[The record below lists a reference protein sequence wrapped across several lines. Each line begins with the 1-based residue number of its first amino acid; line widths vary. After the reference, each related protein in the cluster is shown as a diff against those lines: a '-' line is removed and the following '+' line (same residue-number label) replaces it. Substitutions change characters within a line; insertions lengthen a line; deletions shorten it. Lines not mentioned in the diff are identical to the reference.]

1 MKSIT
6 GMLTVIV
13 AKCSLVALQ
22 SAHAAECVGSGYRST
37 FGSDGAAY
45 FEVRSG
51 QSCHYAFNLGG
62 VVRSSK
68 IMTPPR
74 NGTVRMLNLT
84 SFEYKPK
91 AGYKG
96 PDTFAIEAI
105 GESQTGAGRSVL
117 TMNVAVN

>member
-1 MKSIT
+1 MRSHTAIFA
-6 GMLTVIV
+6 TVLAAIGL
-13 AKCSLVALQ
+13 AAFHP
-22 SAHAAECVGSGYRST
+22 AHAAECVGSGYRST
-37 FGSDGAAY
+37 FGADGAGY

-62 VVRSSK
+62 MVKSSK
-68 IMTPPR
+68 IMTQPK

-96 PDTFAIEAI
+96 PDTFAIEAV
-105 GESQTGAGRSVL
+105 GTSQTGSGRSVL